1 MGDEEHD
8 KEVSRMKKMA
18 GIIWKDWE
26 DERSNND
33 DLEDEGN
40 QLDGYSI
47 DRTTKDNHFFL
58 RVIVFMDIIG

>member
-1 MGDEEHD
+1 
-8 KEVSRMKKMA
+8 MKKMA